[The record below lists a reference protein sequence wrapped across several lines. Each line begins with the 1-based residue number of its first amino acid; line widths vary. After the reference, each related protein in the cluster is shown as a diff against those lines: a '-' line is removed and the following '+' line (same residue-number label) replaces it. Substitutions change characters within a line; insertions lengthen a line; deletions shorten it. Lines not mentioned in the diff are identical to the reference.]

1 MSSVDERVHR
11 GIPAKL
17 VDVIGQRIIS
27 GEWSAAT
34 TFRIIDVQEEFNV
47 SATVAREVVLAL
59 QSKGLVESRPKRGVT
74 VLDRSAWN
82 LLDPDVLS
90 WDVTGRGR
98 VIADLEQARLLI
110 EPWAAAEAA
119 DVGDTVAIARCRAAM
134 TAMAEAAVAG
144 DVAAITAADLEFHR
158 ALLAASGN
166 AVIARIGLVIEPVL
180 RRRDELTISTAS
192 SVSSG
197 FLALHENVIAAVER
211 RDGEAAESAS
221 RTLVQTSASDSQIVT
236 ASLDGRKSR

>member
-1 MSSVDERVHR
+1 MMSAVDERVHR

-27 GEWSAAT
+27 GEWSSGS
-34 TFRIIDVQEEFNV
+34 TFRIIDVQEEFSV

-74 VLDRSAWN
+74 VLERSAWN

-119 DVGDTVAIARCRAAM
+119 DVGDTMAIVRCRTAM
-134 TAMAEAAVAG
+134 TAMVEAAAAG

-166 AVIARIGLVIEPVL
+166 AVIARVGLVIEPVL
-180 RRRDELTISTAS
+180 RRRDELTISSVS

-211 RDGEAAESAS
+211 GDRTAAESAS
-221 RTLVQTSASDSQIVT
+221 RILVQTSASDSQIVT
-236 ASLDGRKSR
+236 AGHADGRN